1 MQQARSLLR
10 STLTLATI
18 AALCGSAA
26 AATKVYTL
34 DADFSL
40 GILENL
46 NFTAP
51 NSNQLQVNTI
61 GVGSKYL
68 FIANHD
74 ESTVSKFDTVLNREV
89 ARYRTGNPAQT
100 PTYPSRIAIDLDG
113 NAYVLGRDYASGLP
127 PQLIKVLVDS
137 AIDRNGNSTVDT
149 SVDTNNDGVIQPG
162 EIMAFTQNDSGAND
176 AVFADERIAWARR
189 IGTGVTF
196 GRSICIAPDGKLWVG
211 IWDQARY
218 YRVDPANG
226 SVLPIPGTNAPYVQ
240 LAGWNPYGCTIDK
253 NGILWSA
260 TLSQRLGRVDTNT
273 GTFSHFDSPYGST
286 YGIAQ
291 GNGKIYQANLSGLTW
306 NSFDP
311 TTNTFA
317 SPPTL
322 RFTSAGIA
330 VDGAGNIVSTDF
342 SGVSKFAP
350 DGTLMWSRG
359 AQPGASYSYGVMVDG
374 NNDVWTMNLSS
385 NNISKYRGSD
395 GASLGVYPVGAF
407 PYVYTD
413 GSGLT
418 TRNQTNN
425 RQGTWTVV
433 YDGSAAGTPWGKIN
447 WNDLVPSGGSVSVEA
462 RTSDTQAGLEL
473 VNYTPVLKNVNF
485 TATGRYIQ
493 VRARLVTNNAGD
505 TPILYDLTVQ
515 SRTLTCDVDADLD
528 IDSADV
534 NAIRAAIGQTPTV
547 GDPRDA
553 NADGQ
558 ITMNDARACTLRCT
572 WPKCATN

>member
-1 MQQARSLLR
+1 MRHSLSLLTR
-10 STLTLATI
+10 TAVALAAM
-18 AALCGSAA
+18 AAFGSAA
-26 AATKVYTL
+26 IAATKVYTL

-40 GILENL
+40 GLLENL
-46 NFTAP
+46 NFAAP
-51 NSNQLQVNTI
+51 NSNQLQVNTV

-89 ARYRTGNPAQT
+89 ARYRTGSPNE

-113 NAYVLGRDYASGLP
+113 NAYVLGRDFASGKP
-127 PQLIKVLVDS
+127 PQLIKVLVDT
-137 AIDRNGNSTVDT
+137 AIDRNGNSLVDS
-149 SVDTNNDGVIQPG
+149 SVDTNNDGVIQPS
-162 EIMAFTQNDSGAND
+162 EILAFTQNDTGANN

-226 SVLPIPGTNAPYVQ
+226 AVLPIPGSGAPYVQ
-240 LAGWNPYGCTIDK
+240 MSAWNPYGCTIDK

-273 GTFSHFDSPYGST
+273 GAVSHFDSPFGST

-291 GNGKIYQANLSGLTW
+291 GNGKIYQANLSGFTW
-306 NSFDP
+306 NAFDP
-311 TTNTFA
+311 VTNTFTA
-317 SPPTL
+317 PATL
-322 RFTSAGIA
+322 QFGSAGIA

-342 SGVSKFAP
+342 GGVSKFAP
-350 DGTLMWSRG
+350 NGSLLWSRG
-359 AQPGASYSYGVMVDG
+359 AQAGAFQSYGVMVDG
-374 NNDVWTMNLSS
+374 NNDVWTMNIGS
-385 NNISKYRGSD
+385 NNISKYRGTD
-395 GASLGVYPVGAF
+395 GASLGVFPVGAF

-433 YDGSAAGTPWGKIN
+433 YDGGAAGTPWGKIN
-447 WNDLVPSGGSVSVEA
+447 WNDVVPSGASVSVEA
-462 RTSDTQAGLEL
+462 RSADTQPALEL
-473 VNYTPVLKNVNF
+473 ANYAPVAKNVNL
-485 TATGRYIQ
+485 TLSGRYIQ
-493 VRARLVTNNAGD
+493 MRSRLVTNNAGD
-505 TPILYDLTVQ
+505 TPVLLDLTVQ
-515 SRTLTCDVDADLD
+515 SRILTCDVDS
-528 IDSADV
+528 DSDVDSSDV
-534 NAIRAAIGQTPTV
+534 NAIRAAIGQTPTP

-553 NADGQ
+553 NGDGQ
-558 ITMNDARACTLRCT
+558 LTMNDARACVLQCT
-572 WPKCATN
+572 RPKCATN

>member
-1 MQQARSLLR
+1 MQNARSLLR
-10 STLTLATI
+10 STLTLAM
-18 AALCGSAA
+18 AMALGGTAF

-40 GILENL
+40 GLLENL

-51 NSNQLQVNTI
+51 NSNQLQVNTV

-68 FIANHD
+68 FIANHN

-89 ARYRTGNPAQT
+89 ARYRTGSPAQT
-100 PTYPSRIAIDLDG
+100 STYPSRIAIDLDG

-127 PQLIKVLVDS
+127 PQLIKVLVDT
-137 AIDRNGNSTVDT
+137 AIDRNGNGVVDT
-149 SVDTNNDGVIQPG
+149 SVDSNNDGIIQAG
-162 EIMAFTQNDSGAND
+162 EILAFTQNDTGANN

-189 IGTGVTF
+189 IGTEVTF

-218 YRVDPANG
+218 YRVDPSNG
-226 SVLPIPGTNAPYVQ
+226 AVLPIPGTNAPYVQ
-240 LAGWNPYGCTIDK
+240 LSGWNPYGCTIDK

-260 TLSQRLGRVDTNT
+260 TLSQRLGRVDTNA

-291 GNGKIYQANLSGLTW
+291 GNGKIYQANLSGYTW

-311 TTNTFA
+311 ATNTFA
-317 SPPTL
+317 APASL

-350 DGTLMWSRG
+350 DGTLIWTRG
-359 AQPGASYSYGVMVDG
+359 AQAGASYSYGVMVDG
-374 NNDVWTMNLSS
+374 NNDVWTMNLNT
-385 NNISKYRGSD
+385 NNVTKYRGTD
-395 GASLGVYPVGAF
+395 GASLGVYPVGEF

-433 YDGSAAGTPWGKIN
+433 FDGGAAGTPWGKIN
-447 WNDLVPSGGSVSVEA
+447 WNDLVPSGASVSVEA
-462 RTSDTQAGLEL
+462 RSSDSQAGLEL
-473 VNYTPVLKNVNF
+473 VSYAPVTKNVDF
-485 TATGRYIQ
+485 TTSGRYIQ
-493 VRARLVTNNAGD
+493 MRARLVTNNGGD

-515 SRTLTCDVDADLD
+515 SRLLTCDVDADSD
-528 IDSADV
+528 IDSVDV
-534 NAIRAAIGQTPTV
+534 NAIRAAIGQTPTA

-553 NADGQ
+553 NGDGQ
-558 ITMNDARACTLRCT
+558 ITMNDARACVLRCT
-572 WPKCATN
+572 RPKCATN